1 MPWRENTIMSQR
13 KEFVSLARMDGAN
26 ISELC
31 RSFGISRK
39 TGHKWLRRYLKG
51 GYEALEDLSKRPR
64 SSPNR
69 TSHEMEQAVVKL
81 RLERPAKG
89 AHVLARMLR
98 DRGYDPVP
106 AKSTINAI
114 LRRYGF
120 IEPSQSAK
128 AKRYKRFEHERPNDL
143 WQMDFKGHFPMTG
156 GHRCHPLTVLDDH
169 SRFSLG
175 VRACLDEKGA
185 TVQRHLADIFRRY
198 GLPHAMLMDNGSPW
212 GVDAARSFTAFTI
225 WLMELGV
232 KVIHSRPR
240 HPQTI
245 GKLERFHKSLN
256 VELLQGNSYT
266 DISHAQRG
274 FDRWRDFYNLER
286 PHHSLKFDTPSS
298 RYSVSPRAFPEGPPV
313 IEYHDEDRIRAVDVN
328 GRISFRGRSFPVGKA
343 FRGKQ
348 VALRPAAAD
357 GAWTVF
363 FSVQPIATIDFNH

>member
-1 MPWRENTIMSQR
+1 M
-13 KEFVSLARMDGAN
+13 
-26 ISELC
+26 
-31 RSFGISRK
+31 
-39 TGHKWLRRYLKG
+39 
-51 GYEALEDLSKRPR
+51 
-64 SSPNR
+64 
-69 TSHEMEQAVVKL
+69 
-81 RLERPAKG
+81 ERPAKG

-198 GLPHAMLMDNGSPW
+198 GLPHAMLMENGSPW

-286 PHHSLKFDTPSS
+286 PHHSLKFDTPSKVLCKPQGLPRGPARNRVS
-298 RYSVSPRAFPEGPPV
+298 RRRPDPRRGLQRPHLLPRKELPRRQGIQGQTSRPQARRSRRRM
-313 IEYHDEDRIRAVDVN
+313 DRLL
-328 GRISFRGRSFPVGKA
+328 
-343 FRGKQ
+343 
-348 VALRPAAAD
+348 LRTANCHHRFQSLKCV
-357 GAWTVF
+357 T
-363 FSVQPIATIDFNH
+363 